1 MSDQADDVQRYL
13 DQLTHRRHADTARLR
28 AAILAADPGFS
39 ENVKWNAPNFVY
51 GGIDRVTFQLHP
63 GDRFLVIL
71 YRGASKSKAPAPPF
85 DVESTLVRWVEPGRG
100 VVDVPTAPEFDERL
114 PELLGLIGAWVR
126 S

>member
-1 MSDQADDVQRYL
+1 MSDHADDVQRYL
-13 DQLTHRRHADTARLR
+13 DQLTHPRHADIARLR
-28 AAILAADPGFS
+28 EAILAADPGFS

-63 GDRFLVIL
+63 GDRFLVVL
-71 YRGASKSKAPAPPF
+71 HRGAVTSKAPASAF
-85 DVESTLVRWVEPGRG
+85 EVESTLVTWVGPDRG
-100 VVDVPTAPEFDERL
+100 VVDVPSAPEFDERL